1 MSRDPAEPLRDI
13 IQASEAIAEFLFE
26 VNLETFSASD
36 ALTSQ
41 VYWKLSVIG
50 EAANRALRSRPRLA
64 EDIPYLVNL
73 AQVRNRVIH
82 GYDGIDNGIVWT
94 IVKERLAQAVAQIS
108 EWLSESEA

>member
-13 IQASEAIAEFLFE
+13 IQANEAIGEFLFE
-26 VNLETFSASD
+26 VNFETFSASD

-50 EAANRALRSRPRLA
+50 EAANRALRSRPSLA
-64 EDIPYLVNL
+64 EEIPHLVNL

-82 GYDGIDNGIVWT
+82 GYDSIDNRIVWI
-94 IVKERLAQAVAQIS
+94 IVQDRLPPAIVQIS
-108 EWLSESEA
+108 EWLTESDS